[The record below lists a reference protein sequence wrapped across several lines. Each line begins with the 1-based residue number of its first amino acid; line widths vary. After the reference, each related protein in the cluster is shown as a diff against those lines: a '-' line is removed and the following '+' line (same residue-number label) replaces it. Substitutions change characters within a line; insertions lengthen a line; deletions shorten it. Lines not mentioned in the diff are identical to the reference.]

1 MGFFNLKRFYKTLFK
16 SLELFGL
23 VFVFCFFVFPPNPVY
38 AIDYGGVGGDPAYPR
53 ADTPQSESIFIYTLE
68 PGTTQ
73 EEGVSVINTSASK
86 RTLAVYGADSTPT
99 SGGGF
104 ACKQLSEPKT
114 GVGAWITLEKS
125 EVVLEPNTK
134 EIVPFTIS
142 VPKNADVGENNGCI
156 LIQEVKPKTEGT
168 KGVSLTF
175 RTAIRVAITIP
186 GTIVKKLDIAG
197 FSAKKNK
204 NGFTLTPKIKNSGNV
219 SVDANTSVVTHSV
232 LGANLF
238 RQEGK
243 KEAKFLVFR
252 GDTSEWNFE
261 LKQPFWG
268 GWYRS
273 DLAVEYDNGT
283 EAVRM
288 TGSTQFFS
296 WPTPKALAIE
306 IAVPLLLIGLVG
318 LFLFLKTKK
327 ISFGIIKKE

>member
-1 MGFFNLKRFYKTLFK
+1 MILTSVLFV
-16 SLELFGL
+16 SICTPL
-23 VFVFCFFVFPPNPVY
+23 PAH

-53 ADTPQSESIFIYTLE
+53 ADEPKSESIFIYTLE

-114 GVGAWITLEKS
+114 AVGTWITLEKS
-125 EVVLEPNTK
+125 QVVLEPNTK
-134 EIVPFTIS
+134 EIVPFTIN
-142 VPKNADVGENNGCI
+142 VPKNADVGENTGCI
-156 LIQEVKPKTEGT
+156 LIQEVKPKTEGA
-168 KGVSLTF
+168 KGVSLAF

-186 GTIVKKLDIAG
+186 GTIVKKLDIAT

-204 NGFTLTPKIKNSGNV
+204 DGFTLTPKIKNSGNV
-219 SVDANTSVVTHSV
+219 SVDANTSIVTHSV

-243 KEAKFLVFR
+243 KEAKFLVYR

-273 DLAVEYDNGT
+273 DLTVEYDNDK
-283 EAVRM
+283 EKVLM
-288 TGSTQFFS
+288 NSSTRFFS

-306 IAVPLLLIGLVG
+306 IGVPLLLLGLARLVYII
-318 LFLFLKTKK
+318 KTKK
-327 ISFGIIKKE
+327 IRFGITSKE